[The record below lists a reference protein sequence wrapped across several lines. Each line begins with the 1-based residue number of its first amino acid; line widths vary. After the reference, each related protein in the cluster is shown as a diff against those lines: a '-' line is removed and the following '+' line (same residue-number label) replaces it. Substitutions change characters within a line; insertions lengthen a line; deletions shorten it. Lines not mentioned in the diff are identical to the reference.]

1 MAQQIKAV
9 FFDIDGTLTSFT
21 THEVPQSTKD
31 AIETL
36 KSKGVRVFIATG
48 RAPSQMT
55 IVTRRLGIEFDG
67 YVTMTGQYCFD
78 RNGFLKTHDI
88 GKGDLRIFLDYLA
101 AHPDVGA
108 NFAEE
113 DYVYFNRITPKIR
126 DQYAGL
132 GSTAPSLVV
141 DDVRRVLDHPT
152 FQFSAF
158 VGEDEE
164 RRIVG
169 MLPGCRSVRWHPS
182 FCDFI
187 PADGGKPAGIKAFMG
202 LYGFSREE
210 TMAFGDGGNDADML
224 AYAGIGVA
232 MGSGGDKAKAAADYV
247 TAAVDDD
254 GVIKALRHF
263 GVL

>member
-1 MAQQIKAV
+1 MASSIKAV

-21 THEVPQSTKD
+21 THEVPQSTED
-31 AIETL
+31 AIEAL
-36 KSKGVRVFIATG
+36 KAKGIRVFIATG

-55 IVTRRLGIEFDG
+55 IVTERLGIDFDG

-78 RNGFLKTHDI
+78 DHGFLEKHDI
-88 GKGDLRIFLDYLA
+88 DKTDLRIFLDYLA

-113 DYVYFNRITPKIR
+113 DYVYFNQITPVIR
-126 DQYAGL
+126 KQYAGL
-132 GSTAPSLVV
+132 GATAPSVVV
-141 DDVRRVLDHPT
+141 DDVNRVFDHPT
-152 FQFSAF
+152 YQFSAF
-158 VGEDEE
+158 VGEAEEE
-164 RRIVG
+164 RIVA
-169 MLPGCRSVRWHPS
+169 MLPKCRSVRWHPA

-187 PADGGKPAGIKAFMG
+187 PADGGKPAGIKAFME
-202 LYGFSREE
+202 LYGLRREE

-232 MGSGGDKAKAAADYV
+232 MGNGGDKAKAAADYV
-247 TAAVDDD
+247 TESVDDD
-254 GVIKALRHF
+254 GVLKALRHF

>member
-1 MAQQIKAV
+1 MTQQIKAA
-9 FFDIDGTLTSFT
+9 FFDIDGTLTSFK

-31 AIETL
+31 AIEAL
-36 KSKGVRVFIATG
+36 KAKDVKVFIATG
-48 RAPSQMT
+48 RSPTQMGV
-55 IVTRRLGIEFDG
+55 VTEHLGITFDG

-78 RNGFLKTHDI
+78 SNGFLFKHDI
-88 GKGDLRIFLDYLA
+88 DKQDLRIFLDYLA
-101 AHPDVGA
+101 AHPEVGA

-113 DYVYFNRITPKIR
+113 DYVYFNQINETIRI
-126 DQYAGL
+126 QYAGL
-132 GSTAPSLVV
+132 GSTAPSLVI
-141 DDVRRVLDHPT
+141 DDVNRVFDHPT
-152 FQFSAF
+152 YQFSAF

-164 RRIVG
+164 RRIVD
-169 MLPGCRSVRWHPS
+169 MLPNCRSVRWHPM

-187 PADGGKPAGIKAFMG
+187 PADGGKPAGIRAFLK
-202 LYGFSREE
+202 LYGFTREE
-210 TMAFGDGGNDADML
+210 CIAFGDGGNDADML

-254 GVIKALRHF
+254 GILKALRHF